1 MFIHFPLI
9 IAVKLLRLGFH
20 QPNLTATCTATI
32 RLQHRGSF
40 ESGWE
45 GPGSASQDHKDRVRV
60 TLFHR
65 SPSSALE
72 SWVTFLRNLKLAHMV
87 YLLLLSNV
95 LLQDYM
101 EVNQPWG
108 EKSQYGLI
116 LLEHCCFPTLHT
128 CCNNTDKAAQCWLK
142 EEIAELS

>member
-1 MFIHFPLI
+1 MHLINVHSFSLI

-45 GPGSASQDHKDRVRV
+45 GPGSASQDPKDKVRV

-65 SPSSALE
+65 SPSPVFE
-72 SWVTFLRNLKLAHMV
+72 SQVTFLRNLKVAHMV

-108 EKSQYGLI
+108 EKINMALPFWNTVAFLLSTPAAII
-116 LLEHCCFPTLHT
+116 LTRQHSVH
-128 CCNNTDKAAQCWLK
+128 
-142 EEIAELS
+142 